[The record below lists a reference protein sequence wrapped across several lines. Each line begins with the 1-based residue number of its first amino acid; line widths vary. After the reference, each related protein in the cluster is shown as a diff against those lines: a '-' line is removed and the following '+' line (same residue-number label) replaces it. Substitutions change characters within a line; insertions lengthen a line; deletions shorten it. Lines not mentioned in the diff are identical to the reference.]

1 MSKEYEVVQ
10 KQAIKTISI
19 YLLVVIL
26 AGFAIVSLVQGILL
40 QLNGFAGNATLL
52 YMTGLG
58 SLMAAVGI
66 FSKGRQI
73 INSGI

>member
-1 MSKEYEVVQ
+1 MSREYEVIQ
-10 KQAIKTISI
+10 RQAIKTVSI

-26 AGFAIVSLVQGILL
+26 TGFAIVSLVQGLL
-40 QLNGFAGNATLL
+40 TQLNGFAGNATLL

-58 SLMAAVGI
+58 SLMTAVGV

-73 INSGI
+73 IQAV